1 MKTEENPT
9 SQELVGA
16 KAGEI
21 ALVENTSVGLNIAAN
36 VLSYPPGS
44 KIVTTDLEYPS
55 VVYPWLR
62 KTLGVKV
69 QYVKNVD
76 GRILLDDMEKA
87 VDDKT
92 VAVAISHVEYAN
104 GFRNDLRVLSEIV
117 HEHGAYLIVDAI
129 QSVGTMHLDV
139 KRDDVDFLM
148 AACYKWL
155 LSPHGAAYLYVKDE
169 LIEKFEPPFVG
180 WASVKQETF
189 DTADFYDIWNLNLSK
204 TASRFEV
211 GTSCTI
217 SLVGAREAMKML
229 LSYGIE
235 NVRKRITKLTDR
247 LIEAAEDLGL
257 KLQTPKEKTVP
268 LWNSQLQN
276 RQDLR
281 SFVEKL
287 GKKGIVVSAR
297 ANGIRVSPHFY
308 NTEEEIDALMK
319 ESQTMVKVQWL
330 RLKKSMKKT
339 RPLIISSL
347 KSDIIRHVFAVYDIQ
362 NDPQHTATYAAFEN
376 GKLEGYILI
385 YTAADVPSVILEC
398 EDKVAERLLEH
409 APPSKFIVH
418 APPNLLPAIKKR
430 FPDAEHYVE
439 DWMLVRKNE
448 ARFFESELVR
458 RLRTEEDALKLANL
472 LLSRKDRPAEYAEE
486 IRRMDKQDAHLR
498 RLRRRPTG
506 FLRGFIHSTATSMA
520 HRRSLHRSRAQK
532 QRVRN
537 ASHIRHHRRGVENG
551 GGSRFVRKIRQSPSH
566 KGL

>member
-1 MKTEENPT
+1 MDDIEKVREQFPVTKSKVFLNHAAESPLPKPVAEAVRKYANEFSNSGKTSFDCEDGGKPYFAR
-9 SQELVGA
+9 LVGA

-36 VLSYPPGS
+36 VLDYPSGS

-62 KTLGVKV
+62 KSLGVKV

-76 GRILLDDMEKA
+76 GGILLDDMEKA

-129 QSVGTMHLDV
+129 QSVGTMHVDV

-229 LSYGIE
+229 LNYGIE
-235 NVRKRITKLTDR
+235 NVRKGIMKLTDR

-257 KLQTPKEKTVP
+257 KLQTPKERQCRSGIVNFKIDG
-268 LWNSQLQN
+268 SQEL
-276 RQDLR
+276 
-281 SFVEKL
+281 VEKL

-319 ESQTMVKVQWL
+319 E
-330 RLKKSMKKT
+330 T
-339 RPLIISSL
+339 RRWL
-347 KSDIIRHVFAVYDIQ
+347 KS
-362 NDPQHTATYAAFEN
+362 N
-376 GKLEGYILI
+376 G
-385 YTAADVPSVILEC
+385 
-398 EDKVAERLLEH
+398 
-409 APPSKFIVH
+409 
-418 APPNLLPAIKKR
+418 
-430 FPDAEHYVE
+430 
-439 DWMLVRKNE
+439 
-448 ARFFESELVR
+448 
-458 RLRTEEDALKLANL
+458 
-472 LLSRKDRPAEYAEE
+472 
-486 IRRMDKQDAHLR
+486 
-498 RLRRRPTG
+498 
-506 FLRGFIHSTATSMA
+506 
-520 HRRSLHRSRAQK
+520 
-532 QRVRN
+532 
-537 ASHIRHHRRGVENG
+537 
-551 GGSRFVRKIRQSPSH
+551 
-566 KGL
+566 